1 MEDGK
6 AVKAGERGAAGR
18 EGDDLPELLEAV
30 WEASREKPVALVD
43 CDEEIPCNPCETA
56 CPRGAISV
64 GPEICHTPRLD
75 LKRCDG
81 CGRCVR
87 ICPGLAI
94 VLLDRTVDPHRPR
107 ITLPHEMAWT
117 PAVGSLVWAVDGTG
131 RPIGLAEVV
140 RVRGGGKG
148 STSLVTVEIEGRRAL
163 KIRGLRGRKKHMDA
177 PEEMGCPPPVRAA
190 VLCRCE
196 ELEGGVVRRVLELGG
211 IGVGAVRRLSRVG
224 LGVCQGRYCQ
234 DALQEEIRGF
244 WKDREDRVGEVKV
257 RPPVRPMK
265 LWKLG
270 SGYGRD
276 P

>member
-1 MEDGK
+1 
-6 AVKAGERGAAGR
+6 
-18 EGDDLPELLEAV
+18 
-30 WEASREKPVALVD
+30 
-43 CDEEIPCNPCETA
+43 
-56 CPRGAISV
+56 
-64 GPEICHTPRLD
+64 
-75 LKRCDG
+75 
-81 CGRCVR
+81 
-87 ICPGLAI
+87 
-94 VLLDRTVDPHRPR
+94 
-107 ITLPHEMAWT
+107 
-117 PAVGSLVWAVDGTG
+117 VDGTG

-234 DALQEEIRGF
+234 DALEEEIRGF